1 MFAIFLQLR
10 RILFY
15 RDGMS
20 DGNFV
25 KVDNEVAMIREAAEE
40 KLGNTI
46 PISELKSDCKRCYCV
61 SCILFSHCSIRSSIC
76 HLSE

>member
-1 MFAIFLQLR
+1 LKSLSIFAIRLLLR

-25 KVDNEVAMIREAAEE
+25 KADNEVAMIREAAED

-46 PISELKSDCKRCYCV
+46 PVSESKFD
-61 SCILFSHCSIRSSIC
+61 
-76 HLSE
+76 

>member
-1 MFAIFLQLR
+1 MFANRFRLR

-25 KVDNEVAMIREAAEE
+25 KADNEVAMIREAAEE

-46 PISELKSDCKRCYCV
+46 PISESKSDCKRTA
-61 SCILFSHCSIRSSIC
+61 R
-76 HLSE
+76 